1 MKNKNGRYH
10 VYASWT
16 GIVDTYAS
24 LDAATRRAA
33 KITAA
38 PRCGRGV
45 VVDSV
50 PEHEDLECH
59 NKAKALLSA
68 VPAAERMT
76 AQRRAAAAAGG
87 AVAGSQEDAS

>member
-1 MKNKNGRYH
+1 MKNKTGRYH

-38 PRCGRGV
+38 PRGGRGV

-50 PEHEDLECH
+50 TGQTVVE
-59 NKAKALLSA
+59 
-68 VPAAERMT
+68 
-76 AQRRAAAAAGG
+76 
-87 AVAGSQEDAS
+87 

>member
-1 MKNKNGRYH
+1 MRSALQLSSPDDAQSDDGTHGEITMKNKTGRYH

-38 PRCGRGV
+38 PRGGRGV

-50 PEHEDLECH
+50 TGQTVVE
-59 NKAKALLSA
+59 
-68 VPAAERMT
+68 
-76 AQRRAAAAAGG
+76 
-87 AVAGSQEDAS
+87 